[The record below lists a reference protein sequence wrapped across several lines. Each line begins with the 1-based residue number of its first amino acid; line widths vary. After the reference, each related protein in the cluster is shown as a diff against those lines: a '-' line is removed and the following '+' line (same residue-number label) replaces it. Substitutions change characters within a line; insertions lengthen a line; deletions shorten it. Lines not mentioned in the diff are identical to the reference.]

1 MNYVNAYLSSG
12 PLNPER
18 PSLVNHY
25 FFLDPVFGESFTYAN
40 TADGSLFTNSSFI
53 DTVDSKLFSPW
64 DYPVQTYTYNINL
77 CTFNGDT
84 TINFITS
91 ALYNASYTTLK
102 IMYNSGLGDDIKVF
116 EKKIIDSDTL
126 TFLFDEN
133 SLIDTDISFAYSP
146 QSQNIT
152 TYYPSVSIL
161 NGNLSFTVYNFVIN
175 LLPESFLNLVDMRII
190 NSTQLTKTVGA
201 LSKTLEVVELT
212 NNSVDDESTFLT
224 NFVLISA
231 QPTPTPTQT
240 VTPTIT
246 LTPSNTP
253 SNTPTPTQTPT
264 RLTPTPT
271 PTPTK
276 TPTLTPFLTR
286 TPTPTKTP
294 PPTPS
299 LSPSNTPTPTQTP
312 SNTPT
317 NTQTPTVTRT
327 PFASPTPSLTVS
339 PTVTLTPSPTPVIK
353 QSNLNVFG
361 INSSGEL
368 GIGNFYDTNENDNPD
383 TE

>member
-1 MNYVNAYLSSG
+1 
-12 PLNPER
+12 
-18 PSLVNHY
+18 
-25 FFLDPVFGESFTYAN
+25 
-40 TADGSLFTNSSFI
+40 
-53 DTVDSKLFSPW
+53 
-64 DYPVQTYTYNINL
+64 
-77 CTFNGDT
+77 
-84 TINFITS
+84 
-91 ALYNASYTTLK
+91 
-102 IMYNSGLGDDIKVF
+102 MYNSGLGDDIKVF
-116 EKKIIDSDTL
+116 EKKIIDSETS

-133 SLIDTDISFAYSP
+133 SLIDTDISFEYSP
-146 QSQNIT
+146 KSQNIT

-253 SNTPTPTQTPT
+253 SNTPTPSITPT

-271 PTPTK
+271 QTPTK
-276 TPTLTPFLTR
+276 TPTVTPFLTR

-294 PPTPS
+294 TLTPS
-299 LSPSNTPTPTQTP
+299 NTPSNTPTLSQTP

-317 NTQTPTVTRT
+317 NSPTPTVTRT

-339 PTVTLTPSPTPVIK
+339 PTVTLTPSPTPVVK

-368 GIGNFYDTNENDNPD
+368 GIGNFYDTNENDNPQ
-383 TE
+383 E

>member
-1 MNYVNAYLSSG
+1 VNYVNAYLSSG
-12 PLNPER
+12 PLNLER

-53 DTVDSKLFSPW
+53 DTVDSKIFYPW

-91 ALYNASYTTLK
+91 ALYNVSYTTLK

-116 EKKIIDSDTL
+116 ERKFIDSETY
-126 TFLFDEN
+126 TFLFNEN
-133 SLIDTDISFAYSP
+133 TLIDTDISFEYSP
-146 QSQNIT
+146 LSQNIT

-161 NGNLSFTVYNFVIN
+161 NGNLSFTVYNFEIN

-212 NNSVDDESTFLT
+212 NNSSDDQSTFLT
-224 NFVLISA
+224 NFVLVSA

-246 LTPSNTP
+246 YTPSNTP
-253 SNTPTPTQTPT
+253 SITPTLSITPTRITPTPTQTPT
-264 RLTPTPT
+264 
-271 PTPTK
+271 K
-276 TPTLTPFLTR
+276 TPTVTPFLTR
-286 TPTPTKTP
+286 TPTPTRTS
-294 PPTPS
+294 TPS
-299 LSPSNTPTPTQTP
+299 PSPTNSNTPTPTQTP
-312 SNTPT
+312 SQTPSNTPT
-317 NTQTPTVTRT
+317 PSLTRT

-339 PTVTLTPSPTPVIK
+339 PSITHTPSPTPITQ

-368 GIGNFYDTNENDNPD
+368 GIGSFYNTNENDNPD
-383 TE
+383 IL